1 MPSSPTARRK
11 ARARQRHVDA
21 LFDAALIRVRSMSV
35 ALRSDVV
42 RLFRQ
47 GQPVEVAIADATQ
60 KMQTTLLDAMVAS
73 HLQGRLDELTS
84 AADAGA
90 VLDRR
95 RRLDR
100 LTDAGRFLTE
110 RLVLTEAEVVALNGT
125 YNGEALN
132 VANGFGEEVNRVVS
146 QEIAD
151 SITAGEHLNVGT
163 KRLRQAFTRL
173 GIPSAKTPG
182 HLIETIYRTQ
192 TQLAYS
198 AGSWNAD
205 QDPAV
210 QEILWGYQYVTVGDN
225 RVRPNHAA
233 LDGVR
238 LPKDDP
244 QWADIQPPNGF
255 NCRCTTIAVFKTDST
270 RVVDVKATAAVPL
283 EEGGTVTVVPGPDDG
298 WDFNPGLVFG
308 DALSVGG
315 GRLRGSIPQ
324 QIKGRWRVLAAL
336 HTLGGRALQREI
348 AEVAGRSRATVCER
362 INLLAEEG
370 FVEHDPAGHGCTLTT
385 EGQRRAAA
393 LV

>member
-1 MPSSPTARRK
+1 MG
-11 ARARQRHVDA
+11 
-21 LFDAALIRVRSMSV
+21 V

-47 GQPVEVAIADATQ
+47 GFPADSAIADATEL
-60 KMQTTLLDAMVAS
+60 MHGTLLDTMVAG
-73 HLQGRLDELTS
+73 HMQGRFDELTI
-84 AADAGA
+84 AAQAGA
-90 VLDRR
+90 TLDRR

-100 LTDAGRFLTE
+100 LTEAGRFLTE
-110 RLVLTEAEVVALNGT
+110 RLALTDADVTALNGT

-132 VANGFGEEVNRVVS
+132 IANGFGNEINSAIS

-151 SITAGEHLNVGT
+151 SIAAGEHVNLGT
-163 KRLRQAFTRL
+163 KRLRDAFTRL
-173 GIPSAKTPG
+173 GIPSADTPG

-210 QEILWGYQYVTVGDN
+210 QEILWGYEYATVGDN

-233 LDGVR
+233 LDGTR

-244 QWADIQPPNGF
+244 KWESIWTPNGYR
-255 NCRCTTIAVFKTDST
+255 CRCAIISVFKTDSH
-270 RVVDVKATAAVPL
+270 RQVKVKERARVPL
-283 EEGGTVTVVPGPDDG
+283 DEGGTVTVIPGPDDG
-298 WDFNPGLVFG
+298 WDFNPGLVFR

-315 GRLRGSIPQ
+315 PARIRTSIPQ

-336 HTLGGRALQREI
+336 HGLGGRALQREI
-348 AEVAGRSRATVCER
+348 AEVAGRSRATVSER
-362 INLLAEEG
+362 INKLADEG
-370 FVEHDPAGHGCTLTT
+370 FVEHDPAGHGCSLTAT
-385 EGQRRAAA
+385 GQLRAAA
-393 LV
+393 MAS